1 MWNMA
6 LSLSLVT
13 ISTAI
18 ALMFWVMTIVRKS
31 ATLKYFAIS
40 FSLLSIAFAIF
51 NTQGLFH
58 PISGIVLANSLMF
71 LSYMFLAWGTRIFYQ
86 KGDVLPFR
94 FYAYIIAAIV
104 ILILFTF
111 LIPSF
116 RVRAVT
122 ASTCIALFSA
132 ESIYSLI
139 KAGFVSKQI
148 RFKLPIIV
156 IISLFM
162 IFHIVRIIVMIISS
176 DIGSYFM
183 GIHPYTT
190 ATFLATQFFTILW
203 SELILLADMEDLLGK
218 VEKKRDQLASIA
230 YNDQLTGVNNRYALE
245 SFLDQELERQDRYL
259 EPLSFILFDID
270 HFKHIND
277 KWGHSAGD
285 EVLIAAAHIAQKN
298 LRLTDRIFRWGG
310 EEFLIVCPHT
320 VSSGAADFAQKLRHL
335 LSVIDFSESKILPK
349 NFSGITASFGV
360 IERFPGESRNDC
372 FRRVD
377 KVMYFAKKNGRNR
390 VEIDKNGKENN
401 GLVNMEWQE
410 EWDSGI
416 YQIDQEHREL
426 VQKGT
431 RLINLAEIQSNRE
444 LLCEAM
450 SSLQNHISKHFRNEE
465 VILESINY
473 PKLAE
478 HKKIHK
484 NLEEEGDKLRKK
496 LEKEP
501 SNSIE
506 IFHFLVDRIIVG
518 HLIDYDSDFFP
529 LARKTINLIDKSESN
544 NTTEKNEAS

>member
-1 MWNMA
+1 MA

-40 FSLLSIAFAIF
+40 FSLLSISFALFIA
-51 NTQGLFH
+51 QRWFH
-58 PISGIVLANSLMF
+58 PFFGIILANTLM
-71 LSYMFLAWGTRIFYQ
+71 LLGYMFLAWGTRVFYQ
-86 KGDVLPFR
+86 MRPFFPLR
-94 FYAYIIAAIV
+94 FYVYIGSAVILLFLFTLWIPEYRFRAITSSICITLLSTESIIALV
-104 ILILFTF
+104 K
-111 LIPSF
+111 S
-116 RVRAVT
+116 
-122 ASTCIALFSA
+122 
-132 ESIYSLI
+132 
-139 KAGFVSKQI
+139 GFVSKQV
-148 RFKLPIIV
+148 RFKLPMIV
-156 IISLFM
+156 IISLFILFHLVRAIIM
-162 IFHIVRIIVMIISS
+162 IFSS

-183 GIHPYTT
+183 GFHPYTT
-190 ATFLATQFFTILW
+190 ATLLAAQFFTVLW
-203 SELILLADMEDLLGK
+203 AELIILADMEDLLGK

-285 EVLIAAAHIAQKN
+285 EVLIHAAQNAQKN

-377 KVMYFAKKNGRNR
+377 KAMYFAKKNGRNR

-529 LARKTINLIDKSESN
+529 LARKTINLIDKSVLN